1 MRASKTFFEDFK
13 TIYQNFKLFIKIIG
27 ILLPIVRFV
36 KSSDQN
42 IIQIIT
48 KNKSILMFLINPSTC
63 FTGTYLR

>member
-48 KNKSILMFLINPSTC
+48 KNISILMFLINPSTC